1 MDVLFRASTSSPH
14 PERRDKVVVQD
25 QTVLSMSLNEDEG
38 GEKRTSGSV
47 RHLPIT
53 MMPVVNNPSV
63 NTGPKNLCIFGV
75 KRKGTASLDANTG
88 A

>member
-1 MDVLFRASTSSPH
+1 MSVDEA
-14 PERRDKVVVQD
+14 EDK
-25 QTVLSMSLNEDEG
+25 G
-38 GEKRTSGSV
+38 GEKHTSGSV

-53 MMPVVNNPSV
+53 MMPVANNPSV